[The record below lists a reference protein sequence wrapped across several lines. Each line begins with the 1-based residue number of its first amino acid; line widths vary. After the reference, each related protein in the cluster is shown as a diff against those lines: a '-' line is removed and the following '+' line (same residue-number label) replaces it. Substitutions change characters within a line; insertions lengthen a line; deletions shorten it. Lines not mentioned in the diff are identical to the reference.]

1 MSSLDVFLAVV
12 FWISVFSL
20 SLSAQPEPEFR
31 PPMSE
36 VVQALLRL
44 LQRANLS
51 KQQAGEN
58 VGRSRNRSLEFFHDS
73 YTVDISSWKTT
84 LPPSLFFSCKNL
96 QVYVCMYVFWFGFKN
111 RPFSTRRFFRV
122 DYLMMLI
129 AKVGIKRLVKT
140 LPSNWMVS
148 PIWRAM
154 YVMKFLL

>member
-20 SLSAQPEPEFR
+20 SICTAWTWIPPTNVRSSASLAAAVTASKLEQTTGRRECWQKQESKSWIFPWQLHR
-31 PPMSE
+31 WH
-36 VVQALLRL
+36 
-44 LQRANLS
+44 LQLKN
-51 KQQAGEN
+51 N
-58 VGRSRNRSLEFFHDS
+58 
-73 YTVDISSWKTT
+73 
-84 LPPSLFFSCKNL
+84 PPSHFFFCKNL